1 MVKIFLKSG
10 IRRLE
15 WRIEIAEQMKEGDQ
29 EDLLSVILRR
39 HHTTCRWWTSQ
50 TEVEG
55 SKIETKWKQT
65 W

>member
-10 IRRLE
+10 IRRLV

-29 EDLLSVILRR
+29 EDLLSVTLRR
-39 HHTTCRWWTSQ
+39 HRTKRRWTSRR
-50 TEVEG
+50 EVEG